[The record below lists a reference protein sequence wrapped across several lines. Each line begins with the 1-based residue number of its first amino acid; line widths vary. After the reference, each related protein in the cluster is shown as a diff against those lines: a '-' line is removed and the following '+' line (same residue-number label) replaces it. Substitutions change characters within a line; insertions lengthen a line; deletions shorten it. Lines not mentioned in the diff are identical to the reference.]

1 MAEKVGF
8 IGLGMMGNPMSKNL
22 LKAGF
27 SLTVWNRT
35 ASKMKELTDL
45 GAKGASSPKEVAENS
60 DVVITMLTS
69 GSDVKEVALGKGGV
83 MEGAKPGLILIDMST
98 VSPKDSQEIA
108 REVEKKGCEMLDA
121 PVSGSVGVAARGAL
135 TIQVGGK
142 KEVFER
148 AVPILKG
155 MGQNIFHIGPSGM
168 GSNMKLVTNTIMGC
182 NAAALCEGLAMGTKA
197 GIPPETMVEVL
208 KFGGGQSRV
217 LELRGP
223 KIIAGDFSPSFM
235 LKLLDKDMGLALEN
249 AQNLKVP
256 VSIAEMIRGFYKKAI
271 ENGKGDNDF
280 NAIATVF
287 EDMAGVQIRKKG

>member
-35 ASKMKELTDL
+35 AAKMKELTGL
-45 GAKGASSPKEVAENS
+45 GATGASSPKEVAEKS

-69 GSDVKEVALGKGGV
+69 GSDVKEVVLGKGGV
-83 MEGAKPGLILIDMST
+83 LEGAKTGLTLIDMST
-98 VSPKDSQEIA
+98 VSPKDSQEVA
-108 REVEKKGCEMLDA
+108 AAMEKKGCAMLDA
-121 PVSGSVGVAARGAL
+121 PVSGSVGVAAKAAL

-142 KEVFER
+142 KEVFDR
-148 AVPILKG
+148 ALPVLQA
-155 MGQNIFHIGPSGM
+155 MGKNIFHIGGSGM
-168 GSNMKLVTNTIMGC
+168 GSHMKLVTNTIMGC
-182 NAAALCEGLAMGTKA
+182 NAAALCEALAMGTKA
-197 GIPPETMVEVL
+197 GIPAETLIEVL

-223 KIIAGDFSPSFM
+223 MIIEGDFSPNFM
-235 LKLLDKDMGLALEN
+235 LKLLDKDMGLALES
-249 AQNLKVP
+249 AESLGVP
-256 VSIAEMIRGFYKKAI
+256 MPIASMIRGFYTEAI
-271 ENGKGDNDF
+271 EDGKGDNDF

-287 EDMAGVQIRKKG
+287 ERRAGVEIRKKA